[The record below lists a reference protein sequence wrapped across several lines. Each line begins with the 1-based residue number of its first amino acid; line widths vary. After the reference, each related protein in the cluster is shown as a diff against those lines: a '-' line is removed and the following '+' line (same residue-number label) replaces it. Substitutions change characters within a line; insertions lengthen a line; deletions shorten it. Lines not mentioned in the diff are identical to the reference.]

1 MSDIEEDFLHVD
13 DPINGQKFVCLS
25 FLSPENILKN
35 KEIFIL
41 KEFLNKFILENNK
54 ELIKKICNRHN
65 LEENKLLELTENID
79 YSKLNEKF
87 LDFKYANNDDLNDKF
102 NEENDFRTNVRGI
115 KIRGVYESRKE
126 ADIRAKVLS
135 KTDKNHNVF
144 VGQVGYWLPW
154 DPSQADTDKLEAEYQ
169 ENGLNELMKKYNE
182 NVEAKNQHFADMKQE
197 KMTNAINSNNIS
209 ESLQDDDPWL
219 NKVKEKDNQKDNQ
232 N

>member
-1 MSDIEEDFLHVD
+1 MSEIEEDFLHVD

-41 KEFLNKFILENNK
+41 NEFLNKFLLENNK
-54 ELIKKICNRHN
+54 DLIKKISSRHN
-65 LEENKLLELTENID
+65 LDEDKLLELTEEVNYD
-79 YSKLNEKF
+79 KLNDKF
-87 LDFKYANNDDLNDKF
+87 LDFKYANNDELNDKF

-154 DPSQADTDKLEAEYQ
+154 DPTQADTDKLEAEYQ
-169 ENGLNELMKKYNE
+169 EKGLNELMKKYNE

-197 KMTNAINSNNIS
+197 KMSNAINSKNIS

-219 NKVKEKDNQKDNQ
+219 NKVKENDNQ

>member
-1 MSDIEEDFLHVD
+1 MSEIEEDFLHVD

-35 KEIFIL
+35 KEIFVL
-41 KEFLNKFILENNK
+41 NEFLNKFILENNK
-54 ELIKKICNRHN
+54 NLIKKISSTHN
-65 LEENKLLELTENID
+65 LDEDNLLKLTEEINYD
-79 YSKLNEKF
+79 KLNEKF
-87 LDFKYANNDDLNDKF
+87 LDFKYANHDELNDRF

-169 ENGLNELMKKYNE
+169 EKGLNELMKKYNE
-182 NVEAKNQHFADMKQE
+182 NVEAKNQHFAEMKQE
-197 KMTNAINSNNIS
+197 KMSNAINSKNIS

-219 NKVKEKDNQKDNQ
+219 NKIKEEDNKN
-232 N
+232 

>member
-1 MSDIEEDFLHVD
+1 MSEIEEDFLHVD

-35 KEIFIL
+35 KEIFVL
-41 KEFLNKFILENNK
+41 NEFLNKFIMENNK
-54 ELIKKICNRHN
+54 DLIKKISSRHN
-65 LEENKLLELTENID
+65 LDEDKLLELTEKVNYD
-79 YSKLNEKF
+79 KLNEKF
-87 LDFKYANNDDLNDKF
+87 LDFKYANNDELNDKF

-169 ENGLNELMKKYNE
+169 EKGLNELMKKYNE

-197 KMTNAINSNNIS
+197 KMSNAINSKNIS

-219 NKVKEKDNQKDNQ
+219 NKVKEQDNKN
-232 N
+232 

>member
-1 MSDIEEDFLHVD
+1 MAEIEEDFLHVD

-41 KEFLNKFILENNK
+41 KEFLNKYILENNK
-54 ELIKKICNRHN
+54 ELIKKISDRHN
-65 LEENKLLELTENID
+65 LDEDKLLDLTENMD

-169 ENGLNELMKKYNE
+169 EKGLNELMKKYNE

-197 KMTNAINSNNIS
+197 KMNNAINSNNIS
-209 ESLQDDDPWL
+209 ESLQNDDPWL
-219 NKVKEKDNQKDNQ
+219 NKVREENKND
-232 N
+232 

>member
-1 MSDIEEDFLHVD
+1 MSDSEMNEDFLHVD

-35 KEIFIL
+35 KDIFVM
-41 KEFLNKFILENNK
+41 KEFLNKYILENNK
-54 ELIKKICNRHN
+54 ELIDKIVKRHN
-65 LEENKLLELTENID
+65 LDEEKLVDLCEDINFN
-79 YSKLNEKF
+79 KLNEKF

-135 KTDKNHNVF
+135 KMDKNHNVF

-169 ENGLNELMKKYNE
+169 EKGLNELMKKYNE

-197 KMTNAINSNNIS
+197 KMNHAINDKNIS
-209 ESLQDDDPWL
+209 DSLQNEDPWL
-219 NKVKEKDNQKDNQ
+219 NKIKEQENN

>member
-1 MSDIEEDFLHVD
+1 MSEIEEDFLHVD

-35 KEIFIL
+35 KEIFVL
-41 KEFLNKFILENNK
+41 NEFLNKFIMENNK
-54 ELIKKICNRHN
+54 DLIKKISSRHN
-65 LEENKLLELTENID
+65 LDEDNLLELTEKVD
-79 YSKLNEKF
+79 YDKLNEKF
-87 LDFKYANNDDLNDKF
+87 LDFKYANNDELNDKF

-169 ENGLNELMKKYNE
+169 EKGLNELMKKYNE

-197 KMTNAINSNNIS
+197 KMSNAINSKNIS

-219 NKVKEKDNQKDNQ
+219 NKVKEQDNKN
-232 N
+232 

>member
-1 MSDIEEDFLHVD
+1 MSDNEIDEDFLHVD

-35 KEIFIL
+35 KEVFIL
-41 KEFLNKFILENNK
+41 KEFLNKFVLENNN
-54 ELIKKICNRHN
+54 ELIKKISKRHN
-65 LEENKLLELTENID
+65 LDENKLLELTEDINYD
-79 YSKLNEKF
+79 KLNEQF

-154 DPSQADTDKLEAEYQ
+154 DPTQAETDKLEAEYQ
-169 ENGLNELMKKYNE
+169 EKGLNELMKKYNE

-197 KMTNAINSNNIS
+197 KINSAINNKNIS
-209 ESLQDDDPWL
+209 NSLQDEDPWL
-219 NKVKEKDNQKDNQ
+219 NKIKEENN
-232 N
+232 NN

>member
-1 MSDIEEDFLHVD
+1 MGKYS
-13 DPINGQKFVCLS
+13 
-25 FLSPENILKN
+25 
-35 KEIFIL
+35 
-41 KEFLNKFILENNK
+41 
-54 ELIKKICNRHN
+54 
-65 LEENKLLELTENID
+65 ENID
-79 YSKLNEKF
+79 YKKINEKF

-126 ADIRAKVLS
+126 ADIRAKILS

-169 ENGLNELMKKYNE
+169 EKGLNELMKKYNE

-197 KMTNAINSNNIS
+197 KMNNAINSKNIS
-209 ESLQDDDPWL
+209 ESLQNDD
-219 NKVKEKDNQKDNQ
+219 
-232 N
+232 